1 MTTECVKSN
10 RAHLSTGASHPCP
23 VLLPPLSRLAPLPSL
38 TTNRTKLT
46 LASACLI
53 GGRAKR
59 LLQSHRDRIDDP
71 EDIKMLEALERNPYA
86 NLMVNPVFEDVLEE
100 LEEMSGMPD
109 IGPDVVDAHAYAKLA
124 EAYAARDEYVGES
137 LSECGLELIDAY
149 AYDEGNSRPE
159 RRELHVEV
167 LPCAAHAGVANLGGH
182 FVLCVSFW
190 SRPLRAT
197 LPADT
202 KTWPTSPG
210 D

>member
-1 MTTECVKSN
+1 M
-10 RAHLSTGASHPCP
+10 
-23 VLLPPLSRLAPLPSL
+23 

-46 LASACLI
+46 QASACLI

-124 EAYAARDEYVGES
+124 EAYEARDEYVGES

-149 AYDEGNSRPE
+149 AYDEGNRLRIRNRE
-159 RRELHVEV
+159 RAQAWFEDEGETARDSDDEDEDED
-167 LPCAAHAGVANLGGH
+167 A
-182 FVLCVSFW
+182 S
-190 SRPLRAT
+190 
-197 LPADT
+197 
-202 KTWPTSPG
+202 
-210 D
+210 